1 MTSINYTFFLSLSII
16 AIGYIL
22 KASGFLSVE
31 HGRSAAKIIFN
42 VTLPALIIK
51 TISFIDLSFTMIIM
65 PVICI
70 GFSIIVLTAAFYLFK
85 NKPDSDR
92 GISMITSAG
101 FNVGLF
107 SFPLIEGLFG
117 SEGLKLMAMFD
128 FGNAFIIFGPV
139 YLLGYTFSSAGGK
152 DQLTVI
158 NSVKLLIT
166 SIPFMSYIVAILINI
181 LNFKIPL
188 PVYDLLS
195 ILARSNMALAL
206 LTLGLTLNF
215 KFDSKKWNLIV
226 KIVGFRYLSGLTIGG
241 LMFIFLPLS
250 LLARIILLFG
260 VTLPVGLSSIPFA
273 VEFGYD
279 PEITGTINNITII
292 LSFVI
297 MWLFMLFFSFQL

>member
-51 TISFIDLSFTMIIM
+51 TISFIDLSFTMMIM

-85 NKPDSDR
+85 NKPDRDR